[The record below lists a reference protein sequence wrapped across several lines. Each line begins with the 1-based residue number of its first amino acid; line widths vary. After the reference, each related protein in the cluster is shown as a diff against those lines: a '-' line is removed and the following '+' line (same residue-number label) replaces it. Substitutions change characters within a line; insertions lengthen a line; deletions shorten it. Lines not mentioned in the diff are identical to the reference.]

1 MLLCGEWIGGSRA
14 NVNQCALSV
23 HLYITAVEVD
33 PASLSVLS
41 LYIYLSARMI
51 GCILSTDRWI
61 LIDICR

>member
-14 NVNQCALSV
+14 NANQWALSV
-23 HLYITAVEVD
+23 HLYVTAVEVD

-41 LYIYLSARMI
+41 LYMYLSARTI